1 MKIFINFITNNFSL
15 LLLISA
21 GVNIFLFYY
30 QSVERHIDRSI
41 FYLFF
46 QLFISY
52 TGMKNTIFSQ
62 ACFFSFVFLIMI
74 ALFYMLKKTNYFSL
88 IALMMVLFFTIP
100 LFKFSGL

>member
-1 MKIFINFITNNFSL
+1 MKIFINFIANNFSL

-52 TGMKNTIFSQ
+52 TGIENTFFSQ
-62 ACFFSFVFLIMI
+62 FCFFSFVFFITI
-74 ALFYMLKKTNYFSL
+74 ALFYVLKKNNYFSL
-88 IALMMVLFFTIP
+88 IALIIVLLFTIP